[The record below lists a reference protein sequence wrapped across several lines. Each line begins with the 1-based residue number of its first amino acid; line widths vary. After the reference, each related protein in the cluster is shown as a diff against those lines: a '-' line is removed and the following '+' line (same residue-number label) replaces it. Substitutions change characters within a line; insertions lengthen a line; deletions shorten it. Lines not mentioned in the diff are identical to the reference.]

1 MDSLA
6 PWLAVAGAGALHGLH
21 PACGWAAA
29 ACMPSPRA
37 ALWPIAVGHAA
48 TLLGV
53 AVVVALGGPVTAWA
67 WGTAAGLGAALI
79 ARRAHAS
86 LALGAGLASALHGSA
101 LMLLPAL
108 MPVCL
113 GSAAVRSLTASGS
126 LLLVLAAVAVHL
138 AGLLAAT
145 AVMAFGGHR
154 LARRWISILA
164 RHECFSRCHPRR

>member
-1 MDSLA
+1 MR
-6 PWLAVAGAGALHGLH
+6 VTGLV
-21 PACGWAAA
+21 P
-29 ACMPSPRA
+29 
-37 ALWPIAVGHAA
+37 
-48 TLLGV
+48 
-53 AVVVALGGPVTAWA
+53 
-67 WGTAAGLGAALI
+67 
-79 ARRAHAS
+79 
-86 LALGAGLASALHGSA
+86 
-101 LMLLPAL
+101 LPAL

-154 LARRWISILA
+154 LVRRWISILA

>member
-29 ACMPSPRA
+29 ACFHRPNE
-37 ALWPIAVGHAA
+37 ALLPIALGHAA
-48 TLLGV
+48 ALMGV
-53 AVVVALGGPVTAWA
+53 AAVIALGGPAAVWA
-67 WGTAAGLGAALI
+67 WGSAVLLGLALF
-79 ARRAHAS
+79 ARRGRLS
-86 LALGAGLASALHGSA
+86 LALGAGLTTALHGSA

-113 GSAAVRSLTASGS
+113 GSAAMQALTASGS
-126 LLLVLAAVAVHL
+126 VPLVLAAACVHL

-145 AVMAFGGHR
+145 AVMAFGGRR

-164 RHECFSRCHPRR
+164 RHECLFRCHPRR